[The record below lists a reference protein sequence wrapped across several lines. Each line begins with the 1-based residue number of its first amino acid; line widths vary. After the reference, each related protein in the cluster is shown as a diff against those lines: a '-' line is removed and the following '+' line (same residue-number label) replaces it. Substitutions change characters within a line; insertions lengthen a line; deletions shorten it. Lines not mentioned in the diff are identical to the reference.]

1 MGLVIVTCMVI
12 NIDQAVLRCFPVT
25 LLTIRVDDGSVCSLD
40 VMRVGI
46 QLADDVHTLVDC
58 ALVALGAVSRQ
69 AESGMARYGLVLV
82 AAVAGLS

>member
-1 MGLVIVTCMVI
+1 MVI
-12 NIDQAVLRCFPVT
+12 NVDQAVLSCFPVA
-25 LLTIRVDDGSVCSLD
+25 LVAVGVDDGSVCSLD
-40 VMRVGI
+40 VMGVGI

-58 ALVALGAVSRQ
+58 TLVALGAVSRQ